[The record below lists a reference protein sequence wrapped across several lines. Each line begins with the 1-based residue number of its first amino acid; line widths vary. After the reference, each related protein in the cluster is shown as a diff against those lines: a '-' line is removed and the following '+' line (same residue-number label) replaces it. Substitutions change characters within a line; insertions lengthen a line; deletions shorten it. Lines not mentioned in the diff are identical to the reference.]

1 MAKKR
6 TDLEVWQT
14 YLSKE
19 ESAKVEK
26 RMKRRKFIKR
36 SQYLRQLIRDDAGI
50 EGEEISA
57 GRPRKE
63 EDAK

>member
-1 MAKKR
+1 MPKKR

-14 YLSKE
+14 YLSRE
-19 ESAKVEK
+19 ESGKVEK
-26 RMKRRKFIKR
+26 RMKKRKFSKR

-63 EDAK
+63 EETT